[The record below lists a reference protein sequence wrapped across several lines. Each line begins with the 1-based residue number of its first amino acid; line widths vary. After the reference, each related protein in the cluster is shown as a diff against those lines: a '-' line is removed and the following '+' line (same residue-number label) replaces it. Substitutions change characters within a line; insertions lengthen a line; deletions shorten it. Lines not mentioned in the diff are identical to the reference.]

1 MSTAPLSGIIEAVT
15 SFERPKTAH
24 EAVLQEIR
32 QRMLDGRIRPGEAI
46 RPDAIGAELGVSAVP
61 VREALRILEG
71 EGHVTN
77 RPHRGYV
84 VAELDIAD
92 LTEIYRIRDL
102 LETEAVRQAIPKL
115 QADDITELRKIVAE
129 MDEVG
134 DDMVELT
141 AVNRR
146 FHFTLFE
153 AAQMP
158 HLVRLL
164 RMLWDSSDRY
174 RARYLRVPENRQQA
188 HDQHHRIMQA
198 IADGDVD
205 RVIEEKTLHRAHA
218 INALAEASA
227 AVLGDA
233 QSTA

>member
-1 MSTAPLSGIIEAVT
+1 MSSRLFCGIIDDVS

-32 QRMLDGRIRPGEAI
+32 QRLLDGRIRPGDAI
-46 RPDAIGAELGVSAVP
+46 RPDATGTELGVSAVP

-84 VAELDIAD
+84 VAELDIDD

-102 LETEAVRQAIPKL
+102 LENEAVRQAIPKL
-115 QADDITELRKIVAE
+115 QTDDVTRLREIVAE

-134 DDMVELT
+134 DDVNELT

-146 FHFTLFE
+146 FHFALFE
-153 AAQMP
+153 AAEMP
-158 HLVRLL
+158 HLLRLL

-174 RARYLRVPENRQQA
+174 RARYLMSPENRRLV
-188 HDQHHRIMQA
+188 HDQHQRIMEA
-198 IADGDVD
+198 IAAGEVD
-205 RVIEEKTLHRAHA
+205 LVIEEKALHRAHA
-218 INALAEASA
+218 INALAEAARADLDHA
-227 AVLGDA
+227 A
-233 QSTA
+233 TAN